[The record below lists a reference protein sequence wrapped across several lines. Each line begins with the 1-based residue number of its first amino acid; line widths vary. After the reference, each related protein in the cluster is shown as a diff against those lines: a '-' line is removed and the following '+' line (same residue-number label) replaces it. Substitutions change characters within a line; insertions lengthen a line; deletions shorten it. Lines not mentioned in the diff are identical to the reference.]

1 MEHNLVFMKEF
12 MLNET
17 EYVEYTNV
25 LKTVVLLST
34 KSSFFA
40 NIGISVPWIATEN
53 NATKNIIWNMSFSIF
68 TP

>member
-25 LKTVVLLST
+25 LKTVV
-34 KSSFFA
+34 K
-40 NIGISVPWIATEN
+40 
-53 NATKNIIWNMSFSIF
+53 
-68 TP
+68 